1 MDKKKKNY
9 TQNSEQSSRFIFW
22 IIGFIVLCV
31 VALIFLSNNQK
42 QLVEINYQ
50 DQPYL
55 GQEGAP
61 VQIVEFGDYKCPAC
75 KNFNENI
82 FPQIKADLVDT
93 GKAQFYFINYPFIN
107 IDSTRSAQFAEAIYQ
122 ELGNEAFWNFH
133 KLLYEKQPSDIKYE
147 NMDYFT
153 DAFLQ
158 ETLGEVVSKENVQK
172 VVTALETDQPQ
183 TAYEK
188 DMGMVNSLAVTGT
201 PTIMV
206 NGKSLKAFL
215 MMI

>member
-1 MDKKKKNY
+1 M
-9 TQNSEQSSRFIFW
+9 
-22 IIGFIVLCV
+22 
-31 VALIFLSNNQK
+31 
-42 QLVEINYQ
+42 VEINYK

-133 KLLYEKQPSDIKYE
+133 KLLYEKQPSDK
-147 NMDYFT
+147 NMKIWII
-153 DAFLQ
+153 LQ
-158 ETLGEVVSKENVQK
+158 LLFYKK
-172 VVTALETDQPQ
+172 H
-183 TAYEK
+183 
-188 DMGMVNSLAVTGT
+188 
-201 PTIMV
+201 
-206 NGKSLKAFL
+206 
-215 MMI
+215 